1 MENVIDEFRNKY
13 QFLSNF
19 YLVSIDTGMRI
30 YDSVE
35 HYYQAMKSWPGVLV
49 KIGTITKIEE
59 NTTKKTVRQWISESP
74 TPGEAKRRGR
84 KINLRSDWED
94 IKIPIM
100 KWGLQQKFTQETL
113 AKNLLETHN
122 KILIEGN
129 WWHDNFWGECKCNK
143 CKNTLGENMLGKLL
157 MEVRN
162 ELKQE
167 LILVKRG
174 GTK

>member
-1 MENVIDEFRNKY
+1 MENIIDEFKGRY
-13 QFLSNF
+13 RFLSNF
-19 YLVSIDTGMRI
+19 YPTPIDTGRRVYASI
-30 YDSVE
+30 E
-35 HYYQAMKSWPGVLV
+35 HYFQAMKSWPGV
-49 KIGTITKIEE
+49 IIEIKE
-59 NTTKKTVRQWISESP
+59 NGQIANKTVRQWVSEAP

-100 KWGLQQKFTQETL
+100 KWGLQRKFTQETL

-143 CKNTLGENMLGKLL
+143 CKNTLGENVLGKLL

-174 GTK
+174 GMT